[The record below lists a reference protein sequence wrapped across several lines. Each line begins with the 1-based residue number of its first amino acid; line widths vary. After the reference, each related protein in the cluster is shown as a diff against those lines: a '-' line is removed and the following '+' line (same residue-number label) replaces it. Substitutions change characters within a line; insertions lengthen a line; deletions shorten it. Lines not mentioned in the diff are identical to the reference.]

1 MVRIANNCSI
11 CGKKECGFKI
21 RPGLI
26 EKDKLIKAE
35 QKALHKH
42 MEALDAL
49 NEEEREEISP
59 KYEVRVYKKFG
70 DFFEKFIIS

>member
-1 MVRIANNCSI
+1 
-11 CGKKECGFKI
+11 
-21 RPGLI
+21 
-26 EKDKLIKAE
+26 
-35 QKALHKH
+35 

-70 DFFEKFIIS
+70 DFFEKFIISWESIFIWYNWDVLH